1 MTRKK
6 IQIKRIDNTTAR
18 QVTFSKRRKG
28 LFKKALELSTL
39 CDAEM
44 ALIVFSATGKL
55 FDYASPSMQ
64 EVIQKLDLRSE
75 NIDKMDQP
83 SLELQLQRSTCTLLG
98 KQIVEKSR
106 DLRKIKGEE
115 LQGLGI
121 EELMEL
127 EQMLDV
133 SMSRVLKTKNNRFLE
148 EINALECKSTE
159 LMDKNQQ
166 LMKQQMENV
175 FNAKTHNLLEEG
187 QSSELATN
195 ICSSAAPLDQDPDIY
210 NTSLKLGL
218 PFPDRF

>member
-83 SLELQLQRSTCTLLG
+83 SLELQLQRNTCTLLS
-98 KQIVEKSR
+98 KQIVEKTR
-106 DLRKIKGEE
+106 DLRRIKGEE

-121 EELMEL
+121 EELLEL
-127 EQMLDV
+127 EQMLNV
-133 SMSRVLKTKNNRFLE
+133 SMGRVLKTKNNRFLE
-148 EINALECKSTE
+148 EINALECKRAE

-166 LMKQQMENV
+166 LMKQMENA
-175 FNAKTHNLLEEG
+175 FNVAKTHNLLEEG

-195 ICSSAAPLDQDPDIY
+195 ICSSAAPLDQDPDIS